1 MLSYFLSFALFLM
14 PFAFQQSKV
23 VDQILMLVNDDV
35 ITRSDVIWSLAID
48 PNAPNP
54 AEGVSS
60 DLLKQKLDVLIGQQ
74 LILQEAL
81 RIPSA
86 DISQDEV
93 RKKLASIIASFKNEA
108 AFRQRVEAVGL
119 NSEKLEELTRRQLI
133 IDKFVEFRFETF
145 VLVTEQEI
153 QDFYEKN
160 LVPEIK
166 KRGAVPPPVAEVHD
180 MISQRLKVEKVNM
193 EIDRWLEESRQRAEL
208 VLLAEP

>member
-1 MLSYFLSFALFLM
+1 MPVAL
-14 PFAFQQSKV
+14 QQAKV

-35 ITRSDVIWSLAID
+35 ITRSDVIWNLAID

-74 LILQEAL
+74 LILQEAF

-86 DISQDEV
+86 DISLDEV
-93 RKKLASIIASFKNEA
+93 RKKLASIIASFKNET

-119 NSEKLEELTRRQLI
+119 NSEKLEELARRQVI

-166 KRGAVPPPVAEVHD
+166 KRGAVPPPIAEVHD

-208 VLLAEP
+208 VLLSEP